1 MTDHILTRAKAY
13 AALVG
18 TIVTVLLGAL
28 PVDSKVHQVLVVLGA
43 LATAVATYTVPN
55 KPKA

>member
-28 PVDSKVHQVLVVLGA
+28 PVDGKPHQALVVVA
-43 LATAVATYTVPN
+43 AIATAVATYAVPN